1 MSNYSSPRPALA
13 FLPCRSLNMLNDS
26 NLMQPVPS
34 ESLAA
39 NLTTVRNETT
49 KLLNSSRWLFEDQVI
64 GNFR

>member
-1 MSNYSSPRPALA
+1 
-13 FLPCRSLNMLNDS
+13 MLNDS